1 MRDTVY
7 SVVFPKTSLSL
18 FGQLLST
25 ATRKKNYHL
34 QHKCFV
40 TTAIFI
46 LLLLFRFGKVE
57 NKVQYYVILLRKV

>member
-1 MRDTVY
+1 MGDTVY

-25 ATRKKNYHL
+25 ATSKKKYHL